1 MAAAKYDLSVEQGST
16 LQFQM
21 DFVKDGQSLSLDE
34 MTFSG
39 EIKNSVYDRQG
50 FPFRFVKGVGIVDIF
65 LDSEVSALMDFD
77 EGVYDIV
84 IHFPDGR
91 DFRLLQGKVTINFG
105 VTI

>member
-1 MAAAKYDLSVEQGST
+1 MAAAKYDLKVEQGST

-21 DFVKDGQSLSLDE
+21 GFIKDGQTLALDE

-50 FPFRFVKGVGIVDIF
+50 FPFRFVKGIGVVDVY

-77 EGVYDIV
+77 AGVYDIV
-84 IHFPDGR
+84 IHFPDDR
-91 DFRLLQGKVTINFG
+91 DFRLLQGKVSINFG